1 MPLDLTYL
9 LIAAALLVLPFVLTK
24 LLSGK
29 SGDTTIVLGTYT
41 PAQKPAPK
49 PTPAAAA
56 PADYGLLTGQIKA
69 LLARGN
75 KLEAIKLAR
84 SRTGFPL
91 EAAKDMVET
100 IEKAGGAAA
109 AQAHAPETVDPI
121 ALIRNAK
128 DLSHDV
134 LQLVK
139 QGKKIDAIQLI
150 RGRTGLGLKE
160 AKEIVDRLG

>member
-1 MPLDLTYL
+1 LDFTYI
-9 LIAAALLVLPFVLTK
+9 LIAVALLVLPLVLTK

-29 SGDTTIVLGTYT
+29 SGDTKKVLGAYT
-41 PAQKPAPK
+41 PAHKPAPS
-49 PTPAAAA
+49 PAAAA
-56 PADYGLLTGQIKA
+56 PADYGLLADQIKA

-75 KLEAIKLAR
+75 KIEAIKLAR

-100 IEKAGGAAA
+100 IEKTGGVVA